1 MKSMPYPLIL
11 FNHVIQLKRLRK
23 NCLKC
28 IIWPNCLDLFMC
40 LFICMIY
47 YIKSRTVCEFT
58 HFIFCFVYSNSM
70 SLIFSRELTILNSG
84 FIFFSSCLMSYN
96 DMHKKYFSIHAMNK
110 SFLLLLFFLL
120 LLTCLLFRSVL
131 INENKNTKT

>member
-84 FIFFSSCLMSYN
+84 FIFFFHVWWFIMICTKNISVFTRWT
-96 DMHKKYFSIHAMNK
+96 KVF
-110 SFLLLLFFLL
+110 FLLLFFLL